1 MLARWETEMS
11 VWVLV
16 RRSCHCCE
24 LKGRVEPQPEDAILW
39 PIKQTNSQ
47 LTQCCLPSFLYQ
59 LSISILSLAS
69 ALTPTQV
76 RRSQFR
82 EVTCL
87 EANPTAVKR
96 KKRKKEAKQKK
107 KNFQP
112 DLLQGAIHRMITL
125 GLVPAQWRRWKH
137 RARGN
142 RGDDKAAQT

>member
-1 MLARWETEMS
+1 MLAQWETELS

-24 LKGRVEPQPEDAILW
+24 LKGRVQPQPEDAILW

-76 RRSQFR
+76 HRSQFR

-96 KKRKKEAKQKK
+96 KKEKKRPNK
-107 KNFQP
+107 KNLSTRSAPRSNSQN
-112 DLLQGAIHRMITL
+112 DHT
-125 GLVPAQWRRWKH
+125 
-137 RARGN
+137 RASASTMEKVETQSQR
-142 RGDDKAAQT
+142 Q

>member
-1 MLARWETEMS
+1 MRKQLQKKQCWHNGRQS
-11 VWVLV
+11 WVSGCWCGDHVTAVSLKEEWNHSL
-16 RRSCHCCE
+16 RMRSCGP
-24 LKGRVEPQPEDAILW
+24 LNR
-39 PIKQTNSQ
+39 Q

-96 KKRKKEAKQKK
+96 KKRKKETKQKK
-107 KNFQP
+107 KKLSTRSAPRSNSQN
-112 DLLQGAIHRMITL
+112 DHT
-125 GLVPAQWRRWKH
+125 
-137 RARGN
+137 RASASTMEKVETQSQR
-142 RGDDKAAQT
+142 Q

>member
-1 MLARWETEMS
+1 MS
-11 VWVLV
+11 GCWCGDHATAVSLKEEWNHSL
-16 RRSCHCCE
+16 RMRSCGP
-24 LKGRVEPQPEDAILW
+24 LNR
-39 PIKQTNSQ
+39 Q

>member
-1 MLARWETEMS
+1 MLAQWETELS

-24 LKGRVEPQPEDAILW
+24 LKGRVQPQPEDAILW

-96 KKRKKEAKQKK
+96 KKRKKETKQKK
-107 KNFQP
+107 KKLSTRSAPRSNSQN
-112 DLLQGAIHRMITL
+112 DHT
-125 GLVPAQWRRWKH
+125 
-137 RARGN
+137 RASASTMEKVETQSQR
-142 RGDDKAAQT
+142 Q